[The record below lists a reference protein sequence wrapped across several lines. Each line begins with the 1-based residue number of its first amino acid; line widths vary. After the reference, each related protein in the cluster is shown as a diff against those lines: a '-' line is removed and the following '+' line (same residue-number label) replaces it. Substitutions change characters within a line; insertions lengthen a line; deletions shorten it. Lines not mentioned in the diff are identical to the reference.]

1 MGTRAL
7 RAVVAILFIGL
18 AAWRPAPATAQP
30 DPFEATHS
38 LRVTPPVAAPDVRF
52 QGLDGRPASL
62 KAFRGRP
69 ILLTFFTT
77 W

>member
-1 MGTRAL
+1 VGIGAL
-7 RAVVAILFIGL
+7 RTVVAILFIGF
-18 AAWRPAPATAQP
+18 AAWGPGPATAQP
-30 DPFEATHS
+30 DPFVAMNA

-52 QGLDGRPASL
+52 DALVGRPVSL

-69 ILLTFFTT
+69 VLLTFFTT

>member
-7 RAVVAILFIGL
+7 RTIVAILFVGL
-18 AAWRPAPATAQP
+18 GAWGPSSGIAQP
-30 DPFEATHS
+30 DLFVAMNA
-38 LRVTPPVAAPDVRF
+38 LRVTPPVVTPDVRF
-52 QGLDGRPASL
+52 DELDGRPASL

-69 ILLTFFTT
+69 VLLTFFTT

>member
-7 RAVVAILFIGL
+7 SVIVAILFVGL
-18 AAWRPAPATAQP
+18 AAAGPGTAAAQP
-30 DPFEATHS
+30 DLFVAMNA
-38 LRVTPPVAAPDVRF
+38 LRVTPPVAAPAVRF
-52 QGLDGRPASL
+52 DELDGWPASL

-69 ILLTFFTT
+69 VLLTFFTT

>member
-1 MGTRAL
+1 VGTGAL
-7 RAVVAILFIGL
+7 SVIVAILFVGL
-18 AAWRPAPATAQP
+18 AAAGPGTAAAQP
-30 DPFEATHS
+30 DLFVAMNA

-52 QGLDGRPASL
+52 DGLDGRPASL

-69 ILLTFFTT
+69 VLLTFFTT

>member
-1 MGTRAL
+1 VGTRAL
-7 RAVVAILFIGL
+7 RTVVAILFVGL
-18 AAWRPAPATAQP
+18 GAWRPGPAAAQP
-30 DPFEATHS
+30 DLFVAMNA
-38 LRVTPPVAAPDVRF
+38 LRVTPPVAAPNVRF
-52 QGLDGRPASL
+52 EGLDGRPASL

>member
-1 MGTRAL
+1 METRAL
-7 RAVVAILFIGL
+7 RTVVAILFVGL
-18 AAWRPAPATAQP
+18 AATGPGTAAAQP
-30 DPFEATHS
+30 DPFVAMNA

-52 QGLDGRPASL
+52 HALDGRPASL

-69 ILLTFFTT
+69 VLLTFFTT